1 MNMERLGRWGGCAA
15 LVIVLSAA
23 ALLVFAQ
30 LNRPIEQMRIEGQL
44 STAERALIRDALAHY
59 GDANILTTSLDAVVA
74 DINALGWPQKVSAR
88 RVWPDTLVLRINRQ
102 DVVAVWNDTAFL
114 TNNAKVIE
122 DADVVVQL
130 PVIEAQGL
138 DPEVALGALQQLDEL
153 ARLQGLRVVALR
165 HSFAEGWW
173 LKQSDGVAVSLG
185 RSDEALRQRYL
196 RFMKVRAEL
205 PLEQLAA
212 LEYADV
218 RYANGVALGL
228 GDAASELLVG
238 NTQ

>member
-1 MNMERLGRWGGCAA
+1 MERLGRWGGSAA
-15 LVIVLSAA
+15 LVVVLSAA
-23 ALLVFAQ
+23 VLLVFTQ

-44 STAERALIRDALAHY
+44 STAERGLIREVLAPY
-59 GDANILTTSLDAVVA
+59 GDARILTTSLEAVVA

-88 RVWPDTLVLRINRQ
+88 RVWPDTLVLRINKQ
-102 DVVAVWNDTAFL
+102 DVVAVWNHTAFL
-114 TNNAKVIE
+114 TNNAQVIE

-130 PVIEAQGL
+130 PAIEAEGL

-153 ARLQGLRVVALR
+153 AREQGLRVVALR

-185 RSDEALRQRYL
+185 RRDDALQRGYV
-196 RFMKVRAEL
+196 RFLKVRAEL
-205 PLEQLAA
+205 PVEQLAA

-228 GDAASELLVG
+228 GDAARELLVG

>member
-1 MNMERLGRWGGCAA
+1 MNMERLGRWGGGAG
-15 LVIVLSAA
+15 LVVVLSAA
-23 ALLVFAQ
+23 ALLVFGQ

-44 STAERALIRDALAHY
+44 STAERELVREVLAPY
-59 GDANILTTSLDAVVA
+59 GDARILTASLDAVVA

-88 RVWPDTLVLRINRQ
+88 RIWPNTLVLRINKQ
-102 DVVAVWNDTAFL
+102 DVVAVWNETAFL
-114 TNNAKVIE
+114 TNNARVIE
-122 DADVVVQL
+122 DADVVVRL
-130 PVIEAQGL
+130 PTIEAEGL
-138 DPEVALGALQQLDEL
+138 DPEVALAALQRLDEL

-173 LKQSDGVAVSLG
+173 LRQSDGVAVSLG
-185 RSDEALRQRYL
+185 RRDEALQNRYQ